1 MEYTMNA
8 GAASARQ
15 RKNAF
20 RMEKRRRLGL
30 PRYTLGE
37 EIFSSVSHGV
47 SALFAVGALVF
58 CCSPAKKRPCA

>member
-1 MEYTMNA
+1 MEYTMNS

-47 SALFAVGALVF
+47 SALLDRKSVV
-58 CCSPAKKRPCA
+58 

>member
-1 MEYTMNA
+1 MEYTMNS

-47 SALFAVGALVF
+47 SACLPWGRWCF